1 MNTTAATEALA
12 NLTGA
17 KITIAREEDA
27 SWNLTGANPWI
38 LASSTDRKWHV
49 ALRDSDDR
57 PFLMVDA
64 TADEFQAERWAQTQ
78 IADAVTEL
86 AKVAR
91 LRDAQQRLQRE
102 GLVIADPKGNPVPHP
117 AIAIERAAQAEI
129 RSWGAQFK
137 PRRRR

>member
-1 MNTTAATEALA
+1 MAELIPPTHLPDDVAAVWVETNGRTDHPHEGPDFEAYC
-12 NLTGA
+12 G
-17 KITIAREEDA
+17 
-27 SWNLTGANPWI
+27 
-38 LASSTDRKWHV
+38 
-49 ALRDSDDR
+49 
-57 PFLMVDA
+57 
-64 TADEFQAERWAQTQ
+64 Q
-78 IADAVTEL
+78 
-86 AKVAR
+86 VAR

>member
-1 MNTTAATEALA
+1 MWYSYYIKREAQGKPSLA
-12 NLTGA
+12 KE

-38 LASSTDRKWHV
+38 LASSTDLQHEGPDFE
-49 ALRDSDDR
+49 AYCG
-57 PFLMVDA
+57 
-64 TADEFQAERWAQTQ
+64 Q
-78 IADAVTEL
+78 
-86 AKVAR
+86 VAR

>member
-1 MNTTAATEALA
+1 MEQLTAPAHLPDDVAAVWVETNGRTDLQHEGPDFEAYC
-12 NLTGA
+12 G
-17 KITIAREEDA
+17 
-27 SWNLTGANPWI
+27 
-38 LASSTDRKWHV
+38 
-49 ALRDSDDR
+49 
-57 PFLMVDA
+57 
-64 TADEFQAERWAQTQ
+64 Q
-78 IADAVTEL
+78 
-86 AKVAR
+86 VAR